1 MITEIKQPIQFIT
14 NSSQNTAI
22 NNLSR
27 KFRFCVC
34 VCVCVYV
41 CGGGGGEWVCACVC
55 FRMCYTHNIAGH
67 IIYEFYSSK

>member
-34 VCVCVYV
+34 VCVCVCMCAAVEGVSGCVRV
-41 CGGGGGEWVCACVC
+41 CVSECV
-55 FRMCYTHNIAGH
+55 TH
-67 IIYEFYSSK
+67 IILQVT